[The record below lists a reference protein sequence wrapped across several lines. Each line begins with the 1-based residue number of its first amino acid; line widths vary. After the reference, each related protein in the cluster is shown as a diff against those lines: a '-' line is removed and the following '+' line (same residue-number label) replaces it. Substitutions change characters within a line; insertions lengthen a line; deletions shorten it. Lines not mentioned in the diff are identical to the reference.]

1 MSGSPSKA
9 TRMTSTVTIN
19 ISIPSFYNPTKKFA
33 PVAPPK
39 CKFGVPMPSHISL
52 PPVDQS
58 QASQPP
64 AGTVTPPP
72 SNLVT
77 SSSSTLPGSSRA
89 IIGRVGDVP
98 LPAPPP
104 PVAEGNGPLHLQWN
118 LALALAYPEGPAI
131 LQGQLGRDR
140 DPFAQVR
147 VYEVEVIV
155 IPVLLV
161 ASFIFT
167 FLFILVM
174 RLCPFTCQHLLGTK
188 KKRGAFPGVAAP
200 ISQPPQG
207 NEYIALSAPP
217 AQPPEIPRELIS
229 RVLEPLP
236 SQLPLLYP
244 GFSQGESASRAEAQ
258 EFLGRAR
265 FEVELGK
272 HPHLVETLG
281 VCSQG
286 TPLLI
291 ITEELQHRDLL
302 DFLWRCRRDVLRMDQ
317 GIPCDLTEKGVLRIA
332 REVASGLEYLHGK
345 GYLHGDVAARSVLI
359 GEGLTAKLGR
369 LGTAYW
375 THSRGAV
382 PAGEGAWFRKWHA
395 PERLA
400 RRPTTPS
407 SDVWSFG
414 IMLCEMM
421 TLGRYNIM
429 KACCQWKASDRPSL
443 AELSRRLQSGEKHG
457 DDRTVLRVPEPINM
471 IQYLREAGFPLP
483 SDYSIL

>member
-1 MSGSPSKA
+1 MKMVWILLALFVFKGSSVDQKQEQEVKYV
-9 TRMTSTVTIN
+9 STDD
-19 ISIPSFYNPTKKFA
+19 
-33 PVAPPK
+33 K
-39 CKFGVPMPSHISL
+39 CKPG
-52 PPVDQS
+52 D
-58 QASQPP
+58 
-64 AGTVTPPP
+64 
-72 SNLVT
+72 
-77 SSSSTLPGSSRA
+77 TLC
-89 IIGRVGDVP
+89 
-98 LPAPPP
+98 
-104 PVAEGNGPLHLQWN
+104 E
-118 LALALAYPEGPAI
+118 
-131 LQGQLGRDR
+131 
-140 DPFAQVR
+140 VR

-244 GFSQGESASRAEAQ
+244 GFSQGGANVTLQRGQFSTPTQPTGGRAVIVRALNESASRAEAQ

-421 TLGRYNIM
+421 TLGDAPFPEIPPEELLQQLQRGYTLKRPPNCKTALYNIM

>member
-1 MSGSPSKA
+1 MKMVWILLALFVSKGSS
-9 TRMTSTVTIN
+9 
-19 ISIPSFYNPTKKFA
+19 
-33 PVAPPK
+33 
-39 CKFGVPMPSHISL
+39 
-52 PPVDQS
+52 VDQK
-58 QASQPP
+58 QEQE
-64 AGTVTPPP
+64 VKY
-72 SNLVT
+72 V
-77 SSSSTLPGSSRA
+77 SSDDECKPGDTLC
-89 IIGRVGDVP
+89 
-98 LPAPPP
+98 
-104 PVAEGNGPLHLQWN
+104 E
-118 LALALAYPEGPAI
+118 
-131 LQGQLGRDR
+131 
-140 DPFAQVR
+140 VR

-161 ASFIFT
+161 AGFIFI

-174 RLCPFTCQHLLGTK
+174 RFCPPTCQRPLGDK
-188 KKRGAFPGVAAP
+188 KKSAFPGITAP
-200 ISQPPQG
+200 ISHPPRE
-207 NEYIALSAPP
+207 NEYIALS
-217 AQPPEIPRELIS
+217 AQPPEIPRELIP

-236 SQLPLLYP
+236 AQLPLLYP
-244 GFSQGESASRAEAQ
+244 GFSQEGANVTLQRGLFATPSQPTGSRAVIVRALNESASPAEVL

-291 ITEELQHRDLL
+291 ITEELRHRDLL
-302 DFLWRCRRDVLRMDQ
+302 GFLWRCRRDVLRMDQ
-317 GIPCDLTEKGVLRIA
+317 GVPCDLTEKGVFRIA
-332 REVASGLEYLHGK
+332 RDVASGLEYLHGK
-345 GYLHGDVAARSVLI
+345 RYLHGDVAARSVLI
-359 GEGLTAKLGR
+359 GEGLTAKLGG
-369 LGTAYW
+369 LGTAYR
-375 THSRGAV
+375 THSNGVV
-382 PAGEGAWFRKWHA
+382 PAGEGVWFRKWHA

-414 IMLCEMM
+414 IMLYEMV
-421 TLGRYNIM
+421 TLGDAPFPEIPPEELLQQLQRGYTLKRPPNCKTALYNIM